1 MRSLLPSSLF
11 ARVLLTLVLTFG
23 SFAFITFFTVVYYAL
38 FPVVQR
44 STADLAAF
52 MELSARTLVQLPED
66 MQADYRDKLLNDYQL
81 WLRTEDDAPTNLR
94 YFFFPYVL
102 RLSQALS
109 QRSGSEVPMQSNVI
123 DGKRWFWVDLETPRG
138 HVWAGFPRDRINT
151 KPMEGIFIIATLALL
166 LLVVTASVLARR
178 VTSPLTRLAYAA
190 EEVAKGRSPEPLPE
204 SGPREL
210 ANLARQFNETSQQVR
225 ELLADRTVLLAGISH
240 DLRTPLT
247 RLRLALEMLPPQ
259 TDPALKARMERDLEE
274 MNAQIGQA
282 VELGSTLGAGE
293 RDHLDISRLIGEVV
307 GGRPRII
314 WHPAMPCP
322 QAVNALALRRILGN
336 LIENALRYSQA
347 PVEVRLDCNHRAA
360 VIFVLD
366 RGPGI
371 PEAER
376 DAVFRPF
383 YRLER
388 SRNRRTGGSGLGL
401 AVARQLA
408 VANDME
414 IQLSNR
420 VGGGTV
426 ASVRLP
432 SAEGVDTEQSESGAQ
447 TDTRPQHRD
456 RPPPPTTAP
465 SPATDDPNARHK
477 DGRTPDVTDA

>member
-1 MRSLLPSSLF
+1 LRSLLPASLF
-11 ARVLLTLVLTFG
+11 ARVLLTLLLTFG
-23 SFAFITFFTVVYYAL
+23 SFAALTFATVVYYAL
-38 FPVVQR
+38 FPVVER
-44 STADLAAF
+44 STADLAAL

-66 MQADYRDKLLNDYQL
+66 IHDDYRERLLQDYQL
-81 WLRTEDDAPTNLR
+81 WLRNADDPPTGLR

-102 RLSQALS
+102 QLGEALS
-109 QRSGSEVPMQSNVI
+109 DRSEKEIRMQSNVI
-123 DGKRWFWVDLETPRG
+123 DGKRWFWISLDTPRG
-138 HVWAGFPRDRINT
+138 PVWAGFPRDRITT
-151 KPMEGIFIIATLALL
+151 KPLQGVLIISAVALL

-178 VTSPLTRLAYAA
+178 VTSPLTRLSHAA

-210 ANLARQFNETSQQVR
+210 ASLARQFNETSQQVR

-247 RLRLALEMLPPQ
+247 RLRLALEMLPKQ
-259 TDPALKARMERDLEE
+259 TDRSLKARMEQDIEE
-274 MNAQIGQA
+274 MNAQISQA

-293 RDHLDISRLIGEVV
+293 RQLLDVCRLVGEVV
-307 GGRPRII
+307 GNRPRII
-314 WHPAMPCP
+314 WRAVRPCMREF
-322 QAVNALALRRILGN
+322 NALALRRILGN
-336 LIENALRYSQA
+336 LIENALRYSNA
-347 PVEVRLDCNHRAA
+347 PVDVRLDCSHRAA
-360 VIFVLD
+360 VVFVLD

-371 PEAER
+371 PEDER

-388 SRNRRTGGSGLGL
+388 SRSRLTGGSGLGL

-414 IQLSNR
+414 INLNTR

-432 SAEGVDTEQSESGAQ
+432 RAATEPESESVLPAADGS
-447 TDTRPQHRD
+447 D
-456 RPPPPTTAP
+456 RST
-465 SPATDDPNARHK
+465 
-477 DGRTPDVTDA
+477 

>member
-1 MRSLLPSSLF
+1 LRPLLPASLF
-11 ARVLLTLVLTFG
+11 ARVLLTLLLTFG
-23 SFAFITFFTVVYYAL
+23 SFALVTFATVVYYAL

-44 STADLAAF
+44 STADLAAL
-52 MELSARTLVQLPED
+52 MEISARTLVQLPED
-66 MQADYRDKLLNDYQL
+66 IRGDYRERLLNDYQL
-81 WLRTEDDAPTNLR
+81 WLRNEEDTPQNLR

-102 RLSQALS
+102 RLNDALS
-109 QRSGSEVPMQSNVI
+109 ERTDAEVRMQSNVI
-123 DGKRWFWVDLETPRG
+123 DGKRWFWVHLETPKG
-138 HVWAGFPRDRINT
+138 PVWAGFPRDRIST
-151 KPMEGIFIIATLALL
+151 RPLQGLVIISLMALV
-166 LLVVTASVLARR
+166 LLVLTASVLARR
-178 VTSPLTRLAYAA
+178 VTSPLTRLSHAA

-210 ANLARQFNETSQQVR
+210 ASLARQFNETSQQVR

-247 RLRLALEMLPPQ
+247 RLRLALEMLPKQ
-259 TDPALKARMERDLEE
+259 TSAELKGRMERDLEE
-274 MNAQIGQA
+274 MNAQISQA

-293 RDHLDISRLIGEVV
+293 RQPIDVVRLISEVV
-307 GGRPRII
+307 GGRPRIAWI
-314 WHPAMPCP
+314 PRRPCP
-322 QAVNALALRRILGN
+322 QAVNALSLRRILGN

-347 PVEVRLDCNHRAA
+347 PVEVRLDCSHRAA

-371 PEAER
+371 PEEER

-414 IQLSNR
+414 IHLNSR

-426 ASVRLP
+426 ASIRLP
-432 SAEGVDTEQSESGAQ
+432 RAQDDGDRDTADDSGPPLQSDSSPDTEFGDSHQSAGASTGQ
-447 TDTRPQHRD
+447 P
-456 RPPPPTTAP
+456 
-465 SPATDDPNARHK
+465 
-477 DGRTPDVTDA
+477 

>member
-1 MRSLLPSSLF
+1 VRSLLPTSLF

-23 SFAFITFFTVVYYAL
+23 SFALIPFFTVVYYAL

-52 MELSARTLVQLPED
+52 MELSARTLVQLPEN
-66 MQADYRDKLLNDYQL
+66 MQGEYREKLLHDYQL
-81 WLRTEDDAPTNLR
+81 WLRPADDAPGNLR
-94 YFFFPYVL
+94 HYFFPYVL

-109 QRSGSEVPMQSNVI
+109 QRAGTQVRMQSNVI
-123 DGKRWFWVDLETPRG
+123 DGKRWFWVDLETSQG

-151 KPMEGIFIIATLALL
+151 KPLEGVFIISTLAML
-166 LLVVTASVLARR
+166 LLVVTSSVLARR
-178 VTSPLTRLAYAA
+178 VTSPLTRLAHAA

-247 RLRLALEMLPPQ
+247 RLRLALEMLPKQ
-259 TDPALKARMERDLEE
+259 TDPALKQRMERDLEE
-274 MNAQIGQA
+274 MNAQISQA
-282 VELGSTLGAGE
+282 VELGRTLGAGE
-293 RDHLDISRLIGEVV
+293 RQQLDIGQLVGEVV
-307 GGRPRII
+307 GGRPRVL
-314 WHPAMPCP
+314 WQPVRPCI

-347 PVEVRLDCNHRAA
+347 PVELRLDCNHRAA

-376 DAVFRPF
+376 EAVFRPF

-414 IQLSNR
+414 IHLSTR

-432 SAEGVDTEQSESGAQ
+432 PEDATGEGAHGQDAAATAAPPIRSQPFADIAE
-447 TDTRPQHRD
+447 
-456 RPPPPTTAP
+456 
-465 SPATDDPNARHK
+465 
-477 DGRTPDVTDA
+477 

>member
-1 MRSLLPSSLF
+1 LRSPLPTTLF
-11 ARVLLTLVLTFG
+11 ARVLLTLVLSFG
-23 SFAFITFFTVVYYAL
+23 SFAFITFFTVVYYTL
-38 FPVVQR
+38 LPVVQR

-52 MELSARTLVQLPED
+52 MELSARTLVQLPD
-66 MQADYRDKLLNDYQL
+66 HMQGEYREKLLTDYQL
-81 WLRTEDDAPTNLR
+81 WLRPEEDAPTNLR
-94 YFFFPYVL
+94 YYFFPYVL
-102 RLSQALS
+102 RLGQALS
-109 QRSGSEVPMQSNVI
+109 QRAGAQVQMQSNVI
-123 DGKRWFWVDLETPRG
+123 DGKRWFWVDLDTPRG
-138 HVWAGFPRDRINT
+138 RVWAGFPRDRINT
-151 KPMEGIFIIATLALL
+151 KPLEGVFIISTLALML
-166 LLVVTASVLARR
+166 VVVTASVLARR
-178 VTSPLTRLAYAA
+178 ITSPLTRLAHAA

-247 RLRLALEMLPPQ
+247 RLRLALEMLPRQ

-274 MNAQIGQA
+274 MNAQISQA

-293 RDHLDISRLIGEVV
+293 RHPVNIGTLISEVV
-307 GGRPRII
+307 GTRPRII
-314 WHPAMPCP
+314 WQPAQRCVQP
-322 QAVNALALRRILGN
+322 VNALALRRILGN
-336 LIENALRYSQA
+336 LIENALRYSHA
-347 PVEVRLDCNHRAA
+347 PVEVRLDCNHRAP

-376 DAVFRPF
+376 EAVFRPF

-414 IQLSNR
+414 IHLSSR

-432 SAEGVDTEQSESGAQ
+432 PDDTVVQDETAERDAEPAAPPAS
-447 TDTRPQHRD
+447 PQPD
-456 RPPPPTTAP
+456 
-465 SPATDDPNARHK
+465 S
-477 DGRTPDVTDA
+477 TP

>member
-1 MRSLLPSSLF
+1 MRSLLPASLF

-23 SFAFITFFTVVYYAL
+23 SFALITFFTVVYYAL

-52 MELSARTLVQLPED
+52 MELSARTLVQLPQD
-66 MQADYRDKLLNDYQL
+66 MQPEYRDKLLHDYQL
-81 WLRTEDDAPTNLR
+81 WLRPEDEAPTNLR
-94 YFFFPYVL
+94 DYFFPYVL

-109 QRSGSEVPMQSNVI
+109 RRTGTEVRMQSNVI
-123 DGKRWFWVDLETPRG
+123 DGKRWFWVDLDTPQG

-151 KPMEGIFIIATLALL
+151 KPLEGVFIISTLALMMV
-166 LLVVTASVLARR
+166 VVTASVLARR
-178 VTSPLTRLAYAA
+178 ITSPLTRLSHAA

-210 ANLARQFNETSQQVR
+210 ASLARQFNETSQQVR

-247 RLRLALEMLPPQ
+247 RLRLALEMLPRE
-259 TDPALKARMERDLEE
+259 TDKDLKARMEQDLEE
-274 MNAQIGQA
+274 MNAQISQA

-293 RDHLDISRLIGEVV
+293 RHPVNIAQLIGEVV
-307 GGRPRII
+307 GTRPRIV
-314 WHPAMPCP
+314 WRPVANCVQP
-322 QAVNALALRRILGN
+322 VNPLALRRILGN
-336 LIENALRYSQA
+336 LIENALRYSHA
-347 PVEVRLDCNHRAA
+347 PVEVRLDCNHRAP

-371 PEAER
+371 PESER
-376 DAVFRPF
+376 EAVFRPF

-414 IQLSNR
+414 IHLNSR

-432 SAEGVDTEQSESGAQ
+432 AGDEDAAPVAHGQGVAGTGEQPLSE
-447 TDTRPQHRD
+447 T
-456 RPPPPTTAP
+456 
-465 SPATDDPNARHK
+465 
-477 DGRTPDVTDA
+477 

>member
-1 MRSLLPSSLF
+1 MRSLLPTSLF

-23 SFAFITFFTVVYYAL
+23 SFALITFFTVVYYAL

-52 MELSARTLVQLPED
+52 MELSARTLVQLPQD
-66 MQADYRDKLLNDYQL
+66 MQAEYRDKLLSDYQL
-81 WLRTEDDAPTNLR
+81 WLRPEEQAPTDLR
-94 YFFFPYVL
+94 YYFFPYVQ

-109 QRSGSEVPMQSNVI
+109 QRTGTELQMQSNLI
-123 DGKRWFWVDLETPRG
+123 DGKRWFWVDLETPQG

-151 KPMEGIFIIATLALL
+151 KPLEGVFIISTLALL
-166 LLVVTASVLARR
+166 MVVVTAAVLARR
-178 VTSPLTRLAYAA
+178 ITSPLTRLAHAA

-247 RLRLALEMLPPQ
+247 RLRLALEMLPRQ
-259 TDPALKARMERDLEE
+259 TDKALRERMERDLEE
-274 MNAQIGQA
+274 MNAQISQA

-293 RDHLDISRLIGEVV
+293 RHPVNIGRLIGEVV
-307 GGRPRII
+307 GARPRIV
-314 WHPAMPCP
+314 WRPVWNCV
-322 QAVNALALRRILGN
+322 QSVNPLALRRILGN
-336 LIENALRYSQA
+336 LIENALRYSHA
-347 PVEVRLDCNHRAA
+347 PVEVRLDCNHRAP
-360 VIFVLD
+360 VVFVLD

-371 PEAER
+371 PESER
-376 DAVFRPF
+376 EAVFRPF

-414 IQLSNR
+414 IHLNSR

-432 SAEGVDTEQSESGAQ
+432 PKDEETPHAAAPGQEAAGGVERPASE
-447 TDTRPQHRD
+447 
-456 RPPPPTTAP
+456 
-465 SPATDDPNARHK
+465 
-477 DGRTPDVTDA
+477 V

>member
-1 MRSLLPSSLF
+1 MRALLPTSLF

-38 FPVVQR
+38 LPVVQR

-52 MELSARTLVQLPED
+52 MELSARTLVQLPAE
-66 MQADYRDKLLNDYQL
+66 MQSEYRFKLLNDYQL
-81 WLRTEDDAPTNLR
+81 WLRPEDEVPPDLR
-94 YFFFPYVL
+94 YYFFPYVQ

-109 QRSGSEVPMQSNVI
+109 ERTGHEVQMQSDVI
-123 DGKRWFWVDLETPRG
+123 DGKRWFWAVLDTPQGR
-138 HVWAGFPRDRINT
+138 VWAGFPRDRINT
-151 KPMEGIFIIATLALL
+151 KPLEGVFIISTLALL

-178 VTSPLTRLAYAA
+178 ITSPLTRLAHAA

-247 RLRLALEMLPPQ
+247 RLRLALEMLPRQ
-259 TDPALKARMERDLEE
+259 TKPELKVRMERDLEE
-274 MNAQIGQA
+274 MNAQIAQA
-282 VELGSTLGAGE
+282 VELGRTLGAGE
-293 RDHLDISRLIGEVV
+293 RQRLDVGKLVDEVV
-307 GGRPRII
+307 GTRPRIVWQPVRRCI
-314 WHPAMPCP
+314 QH
-322 QAVNALALRRILGN
+322 VNALALRRILGN

-347 PVEVRLDCNHRAA
+347 PVEVRLDCSHRA
-360 VIFVLD
+360 VLIVVLD

-371 PEAER
+371 PETDRE
-376 DAVFRPF
+376 AVFRPF
-383 YRLER
+383 YRLEG

-414 IQLSNR
+414 IHLGDR
-420 VGGGTV
+420 VGGGTI

-432 SAEGVDTEQSESGAQ
+432 PEPELEDNASAGTAATSEHATAAVSGVGSTVQ
-447 TDTRPQHRD
+447 
-456 RPPPPTTAP
+456 AP
-465 SPATDDPNARHK
+465 SVHRVRNAVRNGVK
-477 DGRTPDVTDA
+477 TQNRAR

>member
-1 MRSLLPSSLF
+1 LRSLLPSSLF

-44 STADLAAF
+44 STSDLAAL
-52 MELSARTLVQLPED
+52 MELSARTLVQLPEA
-66 MQADYRDKLLNDYQL
+66 MQGDYRDKLLNDYQL
-81 WLRTEDDAPTNLR
+81 WLRPENDAPGNLR
-94 YFFFPYVL
+94 NYFFPYVQ
-102 RLSQALS
+102 RLSEALS
-109 QRSGSEVPMQSNVI
+109 RRTDSELRMQSNII
-123 DGKRWFWVDLETPRG
+123 DGKRWFWAELDTPRG
-138 HVWAGFPRDRINT
+138 RVWAGFPRDRINT
-151 KPMEGIFIIATLALL
+151 RPLEGVFIISTLALL

-178 VTSPLTRLAYAA
+178 VTSPLTRLAHAA

-247 RLRLALEMLPPQ
+247 RLRLALEMLPAQ

-274 MNAQIGQA
+274 MNTQISQA

-293 RDHLDISRLIGEVV
+293 RHRLDIGRLIGEVV
-307 GGRPRII
+307 GARPRIV
-314 WHPAMPCP
+314 WQPAQPCV
-322 QAVNALALRRILGN
+322 QAVSALALRRILGN

-376 DAVFRPF
+376 EAVFRPF

-414 IQLSNR
+414 IHLSSR

-432 SAEGVDTEQSESGAQ
+432 PEEEDADDGQPAPAQGAG
-447 TDTRPQHRD
+447 TRRAP
-456 RPPPPTTAP
+456 RPPASTALDAP
-465 SPATDDPNARHK
+465 VIGNPADPKSSA
-477 DGRTPDVTDA
+477 RTPFVTDA

>member
-1 MRSLLPSSLF
+1 M
-11 ARVLLTLVLTFG
+11 A
-23 SFAFITFFTVVYYAL
+23 
-38 FPVVQR
+38 
-44 STADLAAF
+44 
-52 MELSARTLVQLPED
+52 
-66 MQADYRDKLLNDYQL
+66 
-81 WLRTEDDAPTNLR
+81 
-94 YFFFPYVL
+94 
-102 RLSQALS
+102 
-109 QRSGSEVPMQSNVI
+109 
-123 DGKRWFWVDLETPRG
+123 
-138 HVWAGFPRDRINT
+138 H
-151 KPMEGIFIIATLALL
+151 
-166 LLVVTASVLARR
+166 
-178 VTSPLTRLAYAA
+178 AA

-247 RLRLALEMLPPQ
+247 RLRLALEMLPRQ

-274 MNAQIGQA
+274 MNAQISQA

-293 RDHLDISRLIGEVV
+293 PHRLDVGRLIDEVV
-307 GGRPRII
+307 GARPRIV
-314 WHPAMPCP
+314 WQPVRHCV

-371 PEAER
+371 PEADRE
-376 DAVFRPF
+376 AVFRPF
-383 YRLER
+383 YRLEG

-401 AVARQLA
+401 AVGRQLA

-414 IQLSNR
+414 IHLSSR

-432 SAEGVDTEQSESGAQ
+432 PEREDGGEETADAAEAAAAAPLEREPVASA
-447 TDTRPQHRD
+447 P
-456 RPPPPTTAP
+456 
-465 SPATDDPNARHK
+465 
-477 DGRTPDVTDA
+477 DGRRPAGRKPDAAEY